1 MVFNAAELTGNTP
14 LIRLERIEKEYG
26 LNVRLFAKIEAFN
39 PAGSIKDRVAVHM
52 IDQAEKNGLI
62 IKGGTLIEASSGNT
76 GIGLAMVAK
85 ARDYRLV
92 LTMPDNMSIER
103 QQLLRAYGAHLELT
117 EGALGMAGALKRAKD
132 LAHETPGSFYTAQ
145 FDNPSNPQAHY
156 LTTGPEIAKALPTLA
171 DILVSAVGTGGTLT
185 GTGRYLRE
193 RNPNLRI
200 VAVEPAGSPVLSGG
214 QKGPH
219 KIEGIGAGFIPS
231 ILDTTLYDAVVPV
244 HDEEAAEA
252 TRLLL
257 QTTGLLCGISSGAAL
272 CASIRTAQL
281 MENERK
287 TLVMILPDTGTRYL
301 SGTLF
306 KGV

>member
-26 LNVRLFAKIEAFN
+26 LNVRLFAKVEAFN

-52 IDQAEKNGLI
+52 VDQAERSGLI
-62 IKGGTLIEASSGNT
+62 TKGGTLIEASSGNT

-85 ARDYRLV
+85 ARGYRLV

-103 QQLLRAYGAHLELT
+103 QQLLKAYGAQLELT
-117 EGALGMAGALKRAKD
+117 EGMLGMAGALKRAKD
-132 LAHETPGSFYTAQ
+132 LVHETPGSFYTAQ

-156 LTTGPEIAKALPTLA
+156 LTTGPEIARALPTLP
-171 DILVSAVGTGGTLT
+171 DILVSTVGTGGTLT

-193 RNPNLRI
+193 RNLNLQI

-214 QKGPH
+214 QKGLH
-219 KIEGIGAGFIPS
+219 KIEGIGAGFIPA
-231 ILDTTLYDAVVPV
+231 ILDTTLYDAVVTV
-244 HDEEAAEA
+244 QDEEAAEA

-272 CASIRTAQL
+272 SAAIHTAQQA
-281 MENERK
+281 ENEGK